1 MNFGSDTALILAVQM
16 VTIGILIQNITT
28 FMFILVG
35 IGLFFFVIKEQLKR
49 DKQIE
54 EKINHWKELNKEK

>member
-28 FMFILVG
+28 FMFIIAG
-35 IGLFFFVIKEQLKR
+35 IGLFFFVIKEQHKR
-49 DKQIE
+49 DKQVQ
-54 EKINHWKELNKEK
+54 EKIQEWKKKNEH